1 MNFIYSPK
9 NHSAFT
15 LIELLVVM
23 GIIGVL
29 MAVTILVINP
39 NQNFQKARDTT
50 RISDL
55 NNLYTAL
62 NMYVI
67 DTGNDFSSPDYT
79 VYVSLPDSSP
89 TCAAWSLPAL
99 PTSHPWVY
107 HCSPSDTYRKI
118 DGTGW
123 IPVNFTLSPSRPLS
137 TLPIDPTNNAT
148 YYYSFVKGGS
158 FELNAITESPMGAAA
173 ASSDGGVDPAMLEMG
188 TNLNLSPFTHGLVG
202 YWNFD
207 ETSGTTAIDSSG
219 YGNTGTLMNG
229 PTHVT
234 GKVSNALSFDGVD
247 DYVDTPL
254 FPSIPSTSNYSLS
267 TWIYLNQYPSG
278 LASII
283 HLLGMGWRF
292 QIWITN
298 TGRWGWLSQSNSI
311 TTYYNGNTLPLH
323 EWIFLT
329 VSINASQVILY
340 VNAEPI
346 NTLTRTIDDFGNFTG
361 ISIARETPTS
371 TFVVSGL
378 IDDVRIY
385 NRALSASEVLALYN
399 ATK

>member
-1 MNFIYSPK
+1 MNFIHSPK
-9 NHSAFT
+9 SHSAFT

-55 NNLYTAL
+55 NSLNTAL

-158 FELNAITESPMGAAA
+158 FELNAITESQTYKINPNNPPNLP
-173 ASSDGGVDPAMLEMG
+173 GVIAMG
-188 TNLNLSPFTHGLVG
+188 TNLNLSPIYNSTGLVG

-229 PTHVT
+229 PTRKT
-234 GKVSNALSFDGVD
+234 GTDCKVGGCLSFDGSSSSVNI
-247 DYVDTPL
+247 VNG
-254 FPSIPSTSNYSLS
+254 TS
-267 TWIYLNQYPSG
+267 LN
-278 LASII
+278 
-283 HLLGMGWRF
+283 
-292 QIWITN
+292 IT
-298 TGRWGWLSQSNSI
+298 SAI
-311 TTYYNGNTLPLH
+311 TIEAMVKPIGSHYNGFGGIWRDASSDRNR
-323 EWIFLT
+323 IFVLNNGSLLAQYYINGVMQSLT
-329 VSINASQVILY
+329 APANSAPFNKW
-340 VNAEPI
+340 
-346 NTLTRTIDDFGNFTG
+346 TH
-361 ISIARETPTS
+361 IAFAYDGS
-371 TFVVSGL
+371 TMFFCS
-378 IDDVRIY
+378 
-385 NRALSASEVLALYN
+385 
-399 ATK
+399 